1 MGGFEPTIAANNSG
15 RGTAGPHI
23 ARYFKLRAQHLC
35 CRCSGLL
42 WQISRFGAAP
52 RSRAPRTPRN
62 GARHEKRPC
71 RRPRELGGASRD
83 ARAAIAASA
92 RTRPARPAGRS
103 VRELVAT
110 TPRHFVKTTPT
121 ASTSASRGAPALII
135 SPQVHIHYYIILGLA
150 ATPEALDEQRAPSK
164 LLLRQITAR
173 TSTAQGRAC
182 ARDGVT

>member
-1 MGGFEPTIAANNSG
+1 MGGLSQPPLRRTAGAGPRGRTNSRTSNSG
-15 RGTAGPHI
+15 LSTCAAG
-23 ARYFKLRAQHLC
+23 AQE
-35 CRCSGLL
+35 
-42 WQISRFGAAP
+42 QISCFGAAP

-62 GARHEKRPC
+62 GARHENRPC

-150 ATPEALDEQRAPSK
+150 ATRGDAEARS
-164 LLLRQITAR
+164 T
-173 TSTAQGRAC
+173 TSSPAQAHDVAGYF
-182 ARDGVT
+182 

>member
-1 MGGFEPTIAANNSG
+1 VGGFEPTTGANNSE

-23 ARYFKLRAQHLC
+23 AQVFKFRAQHLC

-52 RSRAPRTPRN
+52 RSRAPRTPRK
-62 GARHEKRPC
+62 GARHENCPC

-103 VRELVAT
+103 IRSYTFNASARRNDAEAVR
-110 TPRHFVKTTPT
+110 
-121 ASTSASRGAPALII
+121 
-135 SPQVHIHYYIILGLA
+135 
-150 ATPEALDEQRAPSK
+150 
-164 LLLRQITAR
+164 
-173 TSTAQGRAC
+173 
-182 ARDGVT
+182 